1 MAPAGGILCSMII
14 PAILCDLI
22 DQRYVRASGWC
33 GLAAFFS
40 LFGLMH
46 GNNHVMP
53 DGTEMNP
60 LLGKDKY
67 TSDLGEV
74 VFAGETIPTIHAFG
88 YPLPNTT
95 AGAIGGPAATY
106 KINDPNG
113 LPERMFNEGWRFTV
127 AYSML
132 AVFSLGH
139 AAFQKAKPGVC
150 ATIMDNGK
158 VDVTVETGSSTG
170 KAEVAAA

>member
-1 MAPAGGILCSMII
+1 M
-14 PAILCDLI
+14 
-22 DQRYVRASGWC
+22 
-33 GLAAFFS
+33 
-40 LFGLMH
+40 
-46 GNNHVMP
+46 
-53 DGTEMNP
+53 
-60 LLGKDKY
+60 LGKDKY

-74 VFAGETIPTIHAFG
+74 VFAGETIPTIHNFG

-106 KINDPNG
+106 KINEVNG

-132 AVFSLGH
+132 AVFSLCH
-139 AAFQKAKPGVC
+139 AAFQKVKPGVC
-150 ATIMDNGK
+150 PSVMDNGK
-158 VDVTVETGSSTG
+158 VDVTVDLATGQLSTG